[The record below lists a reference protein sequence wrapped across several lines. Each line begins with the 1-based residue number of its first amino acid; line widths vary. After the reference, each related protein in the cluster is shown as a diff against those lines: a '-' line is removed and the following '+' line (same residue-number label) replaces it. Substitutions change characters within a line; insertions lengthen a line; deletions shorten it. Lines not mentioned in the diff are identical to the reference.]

1 MKFWFFLSVILDI
14 YPWIFLHY
22 LPFRQKLRF
31 PYPLTM
37 AFCVLALLPY
47 QLGVV
52 WLGMQPWCN
61 LQILATCRMFQYVL
75 NLLLSLWLIRDRIVK
90 NIFVAG
96 MVMPISMFVLTVAS
110 YIRSRIPA
118 DAPLYMVVSLLRLGL
133 SAALYPFLLRRWKW
147 KLAPAMELEDKNLWN
162 YSWPLPLTVTCVTI
176 LYTRSGFEAY
186 GATFTEVM
194 IRLCLLT
201 AIFVMD
207 IMVFQISRRTAVRIH
222 MTEEVERNRLLMSA
236 QREQYRI
243 LATGI
248 LKTRQDCLNMN
259 ALLEK
264 LDTLAGDREALSEY
278 LGQLRQCLEREQ
290 PETENQSEILGYYL
304 ALAKK
309 EQIPVNLQVNI
320 PQDLGI
326 DGLDL
331 ILLLGNLFENAIEA
345 NCMLPVEQRKI
356 DLSAVRKKGVLRI
369 RMSNPFDGVARQQEG
384 RMLSRKRDFAQ
395 PGVGLSAVWAVAD
408 KYNGELRIEHMKG
421 VFTVYA
427 SLEEREE
434 EEEPV
439 IF

>member
-1 MKFWFFLSVILDI
+1 MKFWFFLTVILDI

-22 LPFRQKLRF
+22 LPFRDRLRF

-37 AFCVLALLPY
+37 GVCILALLPY
-47 QLGVV
+47 QLGLV
-52 WLGMQPWCN
+52 WMGMQPWCN
-61 LQILATCRMFQYVL
+61 LEILATGRILQYAL
-75 NLLLSLWLIRDRIVK
+75 NMLLSLWLIRDRVVK
-90 NIFVAG
+90 NMFVAG
-96 MVMPISMFVLTVAS
+96 MVMPISMFVVTLAS
-110 YIRSRIPA
+110 YIRTWIPG
-118 DAPLYMVVSLLRLGL
+118 DTHLYMVVSLLRLGL
-133 SAALYPFLLRRWKW
+133 SVALYPFLLRRWKW
-147 KLAPAMELEDKNLWN
+147 KLAPAMELEDRDLWR
-162 YSWPLPLTVTCVTI
+162 YSWPLPVTVTCVTI
-176 LYTRSGFEAY
+176 LYTRTGFEAA
-186 GATFTEVM
+186 GATFTEVVT
-194 IRLCLLT
+194 RLVLLT

-264 LDTLAGDREALSEY
+264 LETLAGDGEALTQY
-278 LGQLRQCLEREQ
+278 LAQLRQRLEQEQ
-290 PETENQSEILGYYL
+290 PETEQPEILGYYL
-304 ALAKK
+304 SMAQK

-320 PQDLGI
+320 PKDLGI
-326 DGLDL
+326 DSLDL

-345 NCMLPVEQRKI
+345 NCLLPVEQRKI
-356 DLSAVRKKGVLRI
+356 DLSAARKKGVLRI
-369 RMSNPFDGVARQQEG
+369 RMSNPFDGVAKQQEG

-395 PGVGLSAVWAVAD
+395 PGVGLSAVWAVTD
-408 KYNGELRIEHMKG
+408 KYHGELRIEHMKG

-427 SLEEREE
+427 SLEERDEE
-434 EEEPV
+434 DETV